1 MIVPMAPKAGPATEK
16 ELRPH
21 YGYFLFAA
29 SFDSPSLCSHPA
41 VSLLI
46 DNGYP
51 SSGTLNIASVL
62 TQVSAKKG
70 QTFHFGSTYDT
81 YDADQSW
88 FDSIFQTFFKHV
100 VSENGCKWD
109 ATEPTQGTSDLTECL
124 ATQSFATTYGN
135 SFRGH
140 NTFWHSQTPSWLP
153 GSFSASTLVNTIIPQ
168 HVQAEIQGM
177 GSSVTSWD
185 VVNEVVGDG
194 VSNGM
199 TALQCVQNKGDW
211 PTVTSD
217 GSGTPL
223 VTDLSFIYQ
232 AFKTAYTYAGAN
244 TRLAIN
250 DYNTGGQDAKTACVI
265 AVLESIHTNTSIPYD
280 RLSIGFQSHLTASTG
295 GFYTKSALASTFSTL
310 AALGVDA
317 MITEMDIEVNAD
329 NTANLRYQAA
339 IWGDY
344 LDACLYASNCNEF
357 INWDPRDDLSWRG
370 TSAAATLFDSS
381 GNPKPAAYEVAARLQ
396 NYAAGNAEPC
406 ATSSGTSVCTITG
419 TGSTTT
425 GSSSSTSSTKSSSS
439 GSGGP
444 TGCASAEWGQCG
456 GIGWTGCTS
465 CASGTTCSEQ
475 NAYYSQCLPS

>member
-1 MIVPMAPKAGPATEK
+1 MFQLLSPFVALAI
-16 ELRPH
+16 
-21 YGYFLFAA
+21 FAA
-29 SFDSPSLCSHPA
+29 SGRAQPA

-46 DNGYP
+46 DHGYP
-51 SSGTLNIASVL
+51 STGAINLVPILANVT
-62 TQVSAKKG
+62 AKKG
-70 QTFHFGSTYDT
+70 TFHFGSTFDT
-81 YDADQSW
+81 YEADQSW
-88 FDSIFQTFFKHV
+88 FTSTFTTFYRHV

-109 ATEPTQGTSDLTECL
+109 ATEPSQGVSDLTECL
-124 ATQSFATTYGN
+124 ATQSFATAHGN
-135 SFRGH
+135 TFRGH

-153 GSFSASTLVNTIIPQ
+153 GSFTAAQITGTIIPQ

-185 VVNEVVGDG
+185 VVNEVIGDG

-217 GSGTPL
+217 GSGKAL
-223 VTDLSFIYQ
+223 VTDLSFIYA
-232 AFKTAYTYAGAN
+232 AFNTAYQYAGSS
-244 TRLAIN
+244 TRLAVN
-250 DYNTGGQDAKTACVI
+250 DYNTGGQDAKTACSI
-265 AVLESIHTNTSIPYD
+265 ALIQNIQQNTNIPYN
-280 RLSIGFQSHLTASTG
+280 RLAVGFQSHLTASTG
-295 GFYTKSALASTFSTL
+295 GFYTKQALASTFSTL
-310 AALGVDA
+310 GALGVST
-317 MITEMDIEVNAD
+317 MITEMDIEVNSD
-329 NTANLRYQAA
+329 TSANLRYQAA

-344 LDACLYASNCNEF
+344 LDACLYASNCFEF

-406 ATSSGTSVCTITG
+406 ATASGTGACTITG
-419 TGSTTT
+419 TGPGTTT
-425 GSSSSTSSTKSSSS
+425 SSGTTTTTTTNTPPSSSSTPVSP
-439 GSGGP
+439 P

-465 CASGTTCSEQ
+465 CVSGTTCQ
-475 NAYYSQCLPS
+475 QLNAYYFQCLT